1 MHYSSD
7 QNAPVTAVLLKAW
20 GFWPHFQ
27 PSPIKK
33 NDRVTPPEQKPRLG
47 YRAGIK
53 GSGQRF

>member
-7 QNAPVTAVLLKAW
+7 QNAPVTAVEDLGVLAPFPTK
-20 GFWPHFQ
+20 PCQ
-27 PSPIKK
+27 K

-53 GSGQRF
+53 DSGQRF